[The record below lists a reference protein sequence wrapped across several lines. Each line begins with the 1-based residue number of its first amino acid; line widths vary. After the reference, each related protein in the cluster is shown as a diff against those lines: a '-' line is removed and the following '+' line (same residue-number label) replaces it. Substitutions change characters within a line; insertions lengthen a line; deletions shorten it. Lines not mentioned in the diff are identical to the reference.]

1 MTGKKVQGQVP
12 DYHDFVIS
20 QLINIEG
27 TSRSDVVARIIG
39 FWIRENTDRLSDLG
53 ITPELWRA
61 YRSTKERPTIV
72 PYSKGA
78 ASKPQAEGG
87 EE

>member
-12 DYHDFVIS
+12 DYHGFVIE
-20 QLINIEG
+20 QLVGFEG

-39 FWIRENTDRLSDLG
+39 FWIRDNVDHLRDLG
-53 ITPELWRA
+53 ITPNEWRTQKT
-61 YRSTKERPTIV
+61 STDRPNVV
-72 PYSKGA
+72 PYSKSA
-78 ASKPQAEGG
+78 AERRRAKGD